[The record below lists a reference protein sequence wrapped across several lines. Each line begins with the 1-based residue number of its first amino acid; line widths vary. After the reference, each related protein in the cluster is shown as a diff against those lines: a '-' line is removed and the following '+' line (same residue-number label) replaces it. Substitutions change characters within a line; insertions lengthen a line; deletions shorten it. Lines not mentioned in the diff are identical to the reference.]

1 MACKKNQVLSF
12 FHCES
17 PGNMLSVEAP
27 AADAAQERFGDPG
40 VAMLAGD
47 GLGGGCQHLE
57 DGKKWK
63 NHEKNP
69 FGSIPQG
76 ESDSIDVLFR
86 KWSGWWIH
94 FPSGPVG
101 QTEERVSRQI
111 RWAES
116 ENQPEVQIRWGR
128 HGRAGHGLL
137 RRSKE

>member
-1 MACKKNQVLSF
+1 MQHKKGSVTQVWQGL
-12 FHCES
+12 
-17 PGNMLSVEAP
+17 
-27 AADAAQERFGDPG
+27 
-40 VAMLAGD
+40 AMLAGD

-101 QTEERVSRQI
+101 QTEERVPRQI